1 MNMELA
7 DIKGVGPKKLLE
19 LEDLGISTV
28 EDLLTYYPYRYDLF
42 EPVELTS
49 DIDDVISY
57 LQDLNNLDGATNLF
71 TLTVTPIGSEPS
83 A

>member
-1 MNMELA
+1 MELA

-49 DIDDVISY
+49 DYDHERIAINVQVETTATTAFIRKIDSF
-57 LQDLNNLDGATNLF
+57 NTHK
-71 TLTVTPIGSEPS
+71 
-83 A
+83 